1 MLEKQIEK
9 YFADKLKELGCIV
22 WKFTSPGT
30 AGVPDRIVIMPY
42 GKVVFVELKAPN
54 KSPREIQWERIKQL
68 INHSVDVW
76 VISSKDH
83 VELFINE
90 YSKEGD
96 L

>member
-1 MLEKQIEK
+1 MITILSGTP
-9 YFADKLKELGCIV
+9 AV
-22 WKFTSPGT
+22 PGLVNFQT
-30 AGVPDRIVIMPY
+30 
-42 GKVVFVELKAPN
+42 
-54 KSPREIQWERIKQL
+54 IQWERIKQL
-68 INHSVDVW
+68 INHGVDVW

>member
-9 YFADKLKELGCIV
+9 YFTDKLKELGCIV

-42 GKVVFVELKAPN
+42 GKVVFVELKAP
-54 KSPREIQWERIKQL
+54 KKIPRKIQMERIKQL
-68 INHSVDVW
+68 INHGVDVW
-76 VISSKDH
+76 VISSKERVD
-83 VELFINE
+83 VFIKN
-90 YSKEGD
+90 YRKEGD

>member
-1 MLEKQIEK
+1 M
-9 YFADKLKELGCIV
+9 
-22 WKFTSPGT
+22 GT
-30 AGVPDRIVIMPY
+30 Y
-42 GKVVFVELKAPN
+42 KAIN
-54 KSPREIQWERIKQL
+54 KSWCRCM
-68 INHSVDVW
+68 VW